1 MVSPEQ
7 IIVNGI
13 GLSAL
18 YILLALGLTL
28 IFGVMRI
35 ANFAHGELYMLGAYG
50 MYLFYGKGGLPFL
63 VALIPTMVL
72 VGLLSILI
80 ERGVFRPLRN
90 DPFSSLVAAT
100 GVMFIIQV
108 LTGQIWGL
116 GYNKPVPRAFT
127 KVFHIL
133 DATIPQER
141 IVVIVVTL
149 VLAGGLWYFLEKI
162 KLGRAMRACTQDAE
176 AASLQGISLNTMSAI
191 AMGIGG
197 VLASGAGALVSP
209 SMAVN
214 PYMGG
219 DVLFKSFVIVIVG
232 GVGSVGGGIISAVFF
247 GFLDSII
254 TSVAD
259 SSIANL
265 FGFLFMFAI
274 LVIRPQGFFGRE
286 A

>member
-219 DVLFKSFVIVIVG
+219 DVLFKSFVIVMVG
-232 GVGSVGGGIISAVFF
+232 GGGSVGGGIISAVFF